1 MPRPLES
8 IVRPLTVGILLLSSL
23 LTFLPGPATQAQTSG
38 ADWTMYHVD
47 PARTGYVAGLP
58 NPTRLPRLWT
68 QNLDGAVYAEP
79 LVVGGRVLVATEND
93 SLYALDART
102 GRVQWHLSV
111 GSPVPL
117 SDLPCGNINPL
128 GITGTPVYDPR
139 TGLLFAVAEIKGPAH
154 VLVGVDVKT
163 GRLRVRRAVDPPGT
177 EPAVHQQRAAL
188 ALWGNRVYIGFGGLY
203 GDCGNYHGMLVAVS
217 TSGTGALLTFQVP
230 TKREGGIWA
239 TPGPVF
245 DAQGHLYVTVGNGA
259 ATQGAWDH
267 TDAVLRL
274 SSTLHLEDAFAPSS
288 WASDNA
294 SDLDLGSMGPVLLPG
309 GLLYAD
315 GKSGQGYLL
324 RAGHL
329 GGVGGQL
336 RTLSLCNAYGGAA
349 VRGTSMFIPCSDGLR
364 QVTLASGGRLIAGWH
379 APQSVAAS
387 PVIGGQTV
395 YCLDAGGTLYAFD
408 AATGRTRATLSVGAT
423 SRFAT
428 PTLAQG
434 RVFVGTLQGVVAAA
448 IK

>member
-1 MPRPLES
+1 
-8 IVRPLTVGILLLSSL
+8 
-23 LTFLPGPATQAQTSG
+23 
-38 ADWTMYHVD
+38 
-47 PARTGYVAGLP
+47 
-58 NPTRLPRLWT
+58 
-68 QNLDGAVYAEP
+68 
-79 LVVGGRVLVATEND
+79 
-93 SLYALDART
+93 
-102 GRVQWHLSV
+102 
-111 GSPVPL
+111 
-117 SDLPCGNINPL
+117 
-128 GITGTPVYDPR
+128 
-139 TGLLFAVAEIKGPAH
+139 
-154 VLVGVDVKT
+154 
-163 GRLRVRRAVDPPGT
+163 
-177 EPAVHQQRAAL
+177 
-188 ALWGNRVYIGFGGLY
+188 
-203 GDCGNYHGMLVAVS
+203 
-217 TSGTGALLTFQVP
+217 
-230 TKREGGIWA
+230 
-239 TPGPVF
+239 
-245 DAQGHLYVTVGNGA
+245 
-259 ATQGAWDH
+259 
-267 TDAVLRL
+267 
-274 SSTLHLEDAFAPSS
+274 
-288 WASDNA
+288 
-294 SDLDLGSMGPVLLPG
+294 MGPVLLPG

-408 AATGRTRATLSVGAT
+408 AATVRTRATLSVGAT